1 MIKLLSMQNK
11 KKLDKQKLNKK
22 KLNKQKFKLSNI
34 DQLQNIDFNKS
45 TIYLTRLYDYKLKNS
60 ELLSKSFENTILKL
74 EKENHN
80 CHLLPTSL
88 DYKIYENKKEV
99 YKFFDYTNIK
109 YPKTFIINN
118 LDNLDEIIDEINY
131 PVITKHPYSCSS
143 FGMNNFDNYND
154 KIDLKNKLTSELNNH
169 KEIIIQKK
177 IMFTKE
183 CRLTCI
189 NGKIFHGYYRHKKN
203 KFTMS
208 AATCEGGKIDF
219 NIDLQ
224 DKKLQKIAR
233 VFYEKTNMKIYG
245 LDVAWENNNFDDE
258 PYILEVSPIFDLNPE
273 KITDNYKSFKNTNE
287 YISLRYNNFKKY
299 YNLID
304 NYSTEFFKKP
314 IIFCDIDNTISKSEI
329 RIKNNRYFKDNKYKI
344 NNNSFTTEEVLKD
357 QIIEDSVE
365 SNHKLLQN
373 YRLYFVTARGNYQNP
388 YDTTRDW
395 LYKNNFNYD
404 KLFVVDRSID
414 KIKLIKSII
423 NSNNVPYILIDDFTH
438 KHENDV
444 CELNKNIIKQF
455 EKNNINTYI
464 FKNDWPYII
473 DNIENLLN

>member
-22 KLNKQKFKLSNI
+22 KLKLNKQKFKLSNI

-189 NGKIFHGYYRHKKN
+189 NGKIFHGYYRHKKIN
-203 KFTMS
+203 
-208 AATCEGGKIDF
+208 
-219 NIDLQ
+219 LQ
-224 DKKLQKIAR
+224 
-233 VFYEKTNMKIYG
+233 
-245 LDVAWENNNFDDE
+245 
-258 PYILEVSPIFDLNPE
+258 
-273 KITDNYKSFKNTNE
+273 
-287 YISLRYNNFKKY
+287 
-299 YNLID
+299 
-304 NYSTEFFKKP
+304 
-314 IIFCDIDNTISKSEI
+314 
-329 RIKNNRYFKDNKYKI
+329 
-344 NNNSFTTEEVLKD
+344 
-357 QIIEDSVE
+357 
-365 SNHKLLQN
+365 
-373 YRLYFVTARGNYQNP
+373 
-388 YDTTRDW
+388 
-395 LYKNNFNYD
+395 
-404 KLFVVDRSID
+404 
-414 KIKLIKSII
+414 
-423 NSNNVPYILIDDFTH
+423 
-438 KHENDV
+438 
-444 CELNKNIIKQF
+444 
-455 EKNNINTYI
+455 
-464 FKNDWPYII
+464 
-473 DNIENLLN
+473 